1 MITKLKV
8 VLLGRPTRYS
18 LGFKLI
24 NLCEAFYIKFS
35 TSILVLRRREM
46 LKLIWNDLNLFF
58 MCYVIEYKLKLFG
71 KSLSHPNPWSI
82 PFLCLLRTDYTLN
95 SSNPFSCVNKAAEIF
110 ALGLFNKPEKSK
122 AVFPVAWKITPKCW
136 FTL

>member
-46 LKLIWNDLNLFF
+46 LKLIWNNLNLFF

-71 KSLSHPNPWSI
+71 KSLAHANPWSI
-82 PFLCLLRTDYTLN
+82 PFLCLLRTDYTLTPLI
-95 SSNPFSCVNKAAEIF
+95 PFHV
-110 ALGLFNKPEKSK
+110 LTRQQKSLPWACLTSLK
-122 AVFPVAWKITPKCW
+122 SRKLCSR
-136 FTL
+136 

>member
-18 LGFKLI
+18 LGFKVI

-35 TSILVLRRREM
+35 TSILVLRREM
-46 LKLIWNDLNLFF
+46 LKLIWNNLNLFF
-58 MCYVIEYKLKLFG
+58 MCYVIEYMLKLFG
-71 KSLSHPNPWSI
+71 KSLAHPNPWSI

-95 SSNPFSCVNKAAEIF
+95 SSNPFSCVNKAAEISHPPSPICVCF
-110 ALGLFNKPEKSK
+110 SNKKKIKKGNRKLCLG
-122 AVFPVAWKITPKCW
+122 PV
-136 FTL
+136 